1 VPEGLDAYGPE
12 DRRWAYKLLRLNVF
26 ADQNGGLSAT
36 WTFDRMGVIQENA
49 HQDEGNAWGRLGEV
63 LWRLG
68 REDEARTAYDT
79 GIRQAENHG
88 HSGMAEE
95 LRAALVQLGE
105 QA

>member
-1 VPEGLDAYGPE
+1 MHVASLE
-12 DRRWAYKLLRLNVF
+12 
-26 ADQNGGLSAT
+26 
-36 WTFDRMGVIQENA
+36 
-49 HQDEGNAWGRLGEV
+49 DEGNAWGRLGEV

-68 REDEARTAYDT
+68 REDEARIAYDT
-79 GIRQAENHG
+79 GIRRAEKHG